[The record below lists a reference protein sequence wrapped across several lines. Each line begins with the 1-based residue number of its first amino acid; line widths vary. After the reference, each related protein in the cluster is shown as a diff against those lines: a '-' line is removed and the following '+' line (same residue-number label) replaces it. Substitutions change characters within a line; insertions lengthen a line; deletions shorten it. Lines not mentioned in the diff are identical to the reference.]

1 MGVTPVPVRNEGDRL
16 SKVVVCTPGDEYAG
30 VTDTEAHHIEAA
42 ADRVNAVR
50 QHDALKTALQSF
62 GCVVVDIPELTG
74 HPNSVFTRD
83 TALCA
88 PSGFVQLR
96 MGLPTRRGEEEWM
109 AELLSSLGERC
120 IGAIEEPGTVEG
132 GDVILAG
139 SVAFVG
145 ISDRTNQAGVDQIND
160 ILSGEGFE
168 VRSAGVPEPFLHIG
182 GAMSVVSPSLV
193 LACRGVFP
201 SGFFRG
207 FDSLEI
213 ECKDFSG
220 GNVICLGDGEVL
232 ADTANRRMVSLLRAH
247 GLTVHRIDLGEF
259 VKGIAGPTCLILPVE
274 RVPSGQ

>member
-1 MGVTPVPVRNEGDRL
+1 MPVPVRNEGDRL
-16 SKVVVCTPGDEYAG
+16 RKVVVCTPGDEYTG
-30 VTDTEAHHIEAA
+30 VTDTEAHHIGDP

-50 QHDALKTALQSF
+50 QHDALKTALESF
-62 GCVVVDIPELTG
+62 GCVVVDIPELAG

-88 PSGFVQLR
+88 PSGFVRLR
-96 MGLPTRRGEEEWM
+96 MGLPTRRGEEAWM
-109 AELLSSLGERC
+109 AACLSSLGERC

-139 SVAFVG
+139 SVAFIG
-145 ISDRTNQAGVDQIND
+145 ISGRTNQAGADQMKE
-160 ILSGEGFE
+160 ILTREGFE

-182 GAMSVVSPSLV
+182 GAMSVISPRLV

-201 SGFFRG
+201 PGFFRG

-232 ADTANRRMVSLLRAH
+232 ADAANGRMVSRLKAR
-247 GLTVHRIDLGEF
+247 GLTVHRINLGEF
-259 VKGIAGPTCLILPVE
+259 LKGIGGPTCLILPVE